1 MHSHAEINVY
11 AHTNRSITLLYF
23 HTRAMP
29 HLCAAGKDDGLVAR
43 AGGKAER
50 AQRIR
55 RLVLKAD
62 QHLVQ
67 TVVAALFEKPPGMNR
82 NEVAWI

>member
-1 MHSHAEINVY
+1 
-11 AHTNRSITLLYF
+11 
-23 HTRAMP
+23 MP

-50 AQRIR
+50 AQRIGR
-55 RLVLKAD
+55 VVFKAD

-67 TVVAALFEKPPGMNR
+67 TVVAAFVEKPPAMNR
-82 NEVAWI
+82 KEVVST